1 MVPLLPACGPLENR
15 TASYWLLKGV
25 IMPHQKTHHSVHIRK
40 LRYPRTTLIP
50 CFLPIFSEW
59 KRQASVMFHPPPG
72 LPHPIYKKDFQL
84 LQSRS
89 QYLGG
94 WKKKTEKLFTVSSLR
109 LEHKVEETGLR
120 AVIDL
125 GEQRQIQK
133 AYTLL
138 IRVL

>member
-1 MVPLLPACGPLENR
+1 ME
-15 TASYWLLKGV
+15 
-25 IMPHQKTHHSVHIRK
+25 
-40 LRYPRTTLIP
+40 
-50 CFLPIFSEW
+50 
-59 KRQASVMFHPPPG
+59 
-72 LPHPIYKKDFQL
+72 
-84 LQSRS
+84 
-89 QYLGG
+89 
-94 WKKKTEKLFTVSSLR
+94 KKKTEKLFTVSSLR